1 MVKRIKPGDWLLCYV
16 TGVSRFIAVL
26 EVEGEAFTDES
37 PIWSDDVFPIRIA
50 VKPVVTLTPE
60 TSVPVADVLAQLSF
74 FDESKPMAWTGRVR
88 SSPSPLSGADGEVI
102 AKAISAAGQSPKVTR
117 IDTRKWNRAPRG
129 YEAGEVVVTIP
140 EDDAESDDTAPEV
153 SGGGHEAVQNRLL
166 QMGTAMGFDVWVA
179 RNDKSRLDAQALG
192 GRLKESLPRQF
203 DDATNRTIEHIDV
216 LWLKRNSIEAAF
228 EIEHTTSIYSGLLRM
243 ADLAAMQPNL
253 NIRLYL
259 VAPDEKRD
267 KVLQEIARPAFARL
281 PTPLSEMC
289 RYISYSSLEE
299 AASKYAEVL
308 SHLKADFL
316 DQISEAAEP
325 R

>member
-1 MVKRIKPGDWLLCYV
+1 M
-16 TGVSRFIAVL
+16 T
-26 EVEGEAFTDES
+26 
-37 PIWSDDVFPIRIA
+37 
-50 VKPVVTLTPE
+50 
-60 TSVPVADVLAQLSF
+60 
-74 FDESKPMAWTGRVR
+74 
-88 SSPSPLSGADGEVI
+88 
-102 AKAISAAGQSPKVTR
+102 
-117 IDTRKWNRAPRG
+117 
-129 YEAGEVVVTIP
+129 
-140 EDDAESDDTAPEV
+140 
-153 SGGGHEAVQNRLL
+153 GGGHEAVQNLL
-166 QMGTAMGFDVWVA
+166 LRMGTAMGFDVWVA
-179 RNDKSRLDAQALG
+179 RNDKSRVDAQALG

-228 EIEHTTSIYSGLLRM
+228 EIEHTTSIYSGLLRL

-289 RYISYSSLEE
+289 RYISYSGLEE

-316 DQISEAAEP
+316 DGISEAAEL